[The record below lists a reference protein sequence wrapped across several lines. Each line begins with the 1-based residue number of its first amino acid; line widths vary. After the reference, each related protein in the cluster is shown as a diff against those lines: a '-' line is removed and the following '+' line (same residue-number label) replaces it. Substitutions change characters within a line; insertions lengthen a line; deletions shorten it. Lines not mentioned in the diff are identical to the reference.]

1 MKRIF
6 IATDIHGRGVRHVA
20 AFAGKSDLLQY
31 AHDYSCLL
39 PESVTVDGICDALAD
54 KGIGFGSRSHRRVT
68 FREARALVCNGAE
81 AIDF

>member
-20 AFAGKSDLLQY
+20 AFAGKADLLQY
-31 AHDYSCLL
+31 AHEYSTFV
-39 PESVTVDGICDALAD
+39 ESLATVAEICEAMAD

-68 FREARALVCNGAE
+68 LRETRALVRNGAE
-81 AIDF
+81 TIDF

>member
-6 IATDIHGRGVRHVA
+6 IATDIHGRGVRRVA

-31 AHDYSCLL
+31 AHDYSCFL
-39 PESVTVDGICDALAD
+39 PVSSTVDQICEALAD
-54 KGIGFGSRSHRRVT
+54 KGIGFGARSHRRVT
-68 FREARALVCNGAE
+68 MREARALVRNGAE